1 MKKFFGAI
9 LLLCFVSISSLLAG
23 DIFKI
28 NTIDGKKLTLEGTN
42 KGIKVHEYKGK
53 IVLIEFW
60 GTWCGPCLLSIPHH
74 EALEE
79 KYKDKVK
86 VIAFETTPKVTAK
99 ELQEYVKD
107 PASHIDLSR
116 VDFYLKEKAKT
127 KAQKDS
133 LKKPIETLKAFIKSK
148 KPITYDM
155 VAYKDGEDFI
165 RYVAQRANWPGFIP
179 FLLITNENGD
189 LVKIVPGMPNGE
201 QLDALIQSL
210 IKKK

>member
-1 MKKFFGAI
+1 MKKIISAI
-9 LLLCFVSISSLLAG
+9 MLLMFISTSSLLAG
-23 DIFKI
+23 DIFNI
-28 NTIDGKKLTLEGTN
+28 NTINGKKLTFEGTN
-42 KGIKVHEYKGK
+42 TGIKVKEYKDK

-74 EALEE
+74 EEIEE
-79 KYKDKVK
+79 KYKGKVK

-107 PASHIDLSR
+107 PATHIDLSR

-127 KAQKDS
+127 AAQKAS
-133 LKKPIETLKAFIKSK
+133 LQEPIKNLKAFIASK

-155 VAYKDGEDFI
+155 VAFKDGEDFI

-179 FLLITNENGD
+179 YLLVMNQNGD
-189 LVKIVPGMPNGE
+189 LVKIVPGMPNGK

-210 IKKK
+210 LKK